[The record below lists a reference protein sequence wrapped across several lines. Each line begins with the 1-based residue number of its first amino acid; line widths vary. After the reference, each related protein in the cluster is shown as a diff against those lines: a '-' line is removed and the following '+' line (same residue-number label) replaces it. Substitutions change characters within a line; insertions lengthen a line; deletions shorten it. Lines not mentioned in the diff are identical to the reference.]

1 MQFEM
6 EPKKSFSL
14 STEKMKSIRH
24 WLGYWWISWFGILG
38 GFFVVGVSEYTHESP
53 AARHFSLILMI
64 VIGLFW
70 IVFFVAD
77 AKAGE
82 KADGEGRSEL
92 LVDLLTLMGTFL
104 AAFTLLGIGFFVF
117 VAPRVP

>member
-1 MQFEM
+1 M
-6 EPKKSFSL
+6 EPKESFSQ
-14 STEKMKSIRH
+14 SEEKMKSIRH

-38 GFFVVGVSEYTHESP
+38 GFFVVGVSEYRHESP

-64 VIGLFW
+64 VIGVLW

-82 KADGEGRSEL
+82 RSMAEGAVNCS
-92 LVDLLTLMGTFL
+92 
-104 AAFTLLGIGFFVF
+104 
-117 VAPRVP
+117 